1 MSYDS
6 SSNEDLPKWARDLKI
21 KFINE
26 MNDDMNIS
34 GALSAIF
41 EIVNQGNKFLT
52 NNEINPEQSNAI
64 LSLWT
69 SFDSVLG
76 FLIPI
81 DEPIPKKIYELA
93 NSRLLARKDKNWDAS
108 DKFRDEINSLGWSIK
123 DSSDG
128 YELRKL

>member
-1 MSYDS
+1 
-6 SSNEDLPKWARDLKI
+6 
-21 KFINE
+21 

-41 EIVNQGNKFLT
+41 EIVNQGNKFLS
-52 NNEINPEQSNAI
+52 NNEINTEQSNAI

-81 DEPIPKKIYELA
+81 DESIPKKIYELA

-108 DKFRDEINSLGWSIK
+108 DKFRDEIQSLGWSIK